1 MNELINDLVLTTWYN
16 LSTNLVTGDINLLT
30 GILGLILAVLLSVL
44 GGAIGGMILAGRDI
58 SYSLAAR
65 IGGLFG
71 PTGVFPAIL
80 LGLVILS
87 LLK

>member
-1 MNELINDLVLTTWYN
+1 M
-16 LSTNLVTGDINLLT
+16 LT
-30 GILGLILAVLLSVL
+30 GIIGLSLAVLFSVL
-44 GGAIGGMILAGRDI
+44 GGAIGGMILAGKDI

-80 LGLVILS
+80 VGFVILKF
-87 LLK
+87 LK